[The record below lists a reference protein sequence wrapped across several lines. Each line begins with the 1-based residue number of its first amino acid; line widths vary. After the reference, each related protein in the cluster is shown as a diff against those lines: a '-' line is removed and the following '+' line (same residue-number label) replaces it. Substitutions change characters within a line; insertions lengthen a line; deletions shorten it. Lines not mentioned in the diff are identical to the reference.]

1 MPACLPPRISITY
14 VGTSL
19 AGPPLPWRGYT
30 QPGNGGSPMC
40 MVLQWGQMWFDH
52 ASALRFFKARVARQT
67 ATVTRKS
74 RTSARIISLTND
86 DNDRLYN
93 KRFESFRGFFLLDIV
108 FSSFLSYSDRNPL
121 LNSSFRRRMEE
132 RWFLIGHV

>member
-1 MPACLPPRISITY
+1 MFRIREAKGCVPACLPPRISITY

-74 RTSARIISLTND
+74 RTSARIISPTMTTIVCATSVSNLSVDFSSST
-86 DNDRLYN
+86 LY
-93 KRFESFRGFFLLDIV
+93 FLPFFLTLIV
-108 FSSFLSYSDRNPL
+108 ILR
-121 LNSSFRRRMEE
+121 
-132 RWFLIGHV
+132 